1 MFDEILLGLKAYPIL
16 WAPIISMAIYLISL
30 IPLII
35 LNQRQKKK
43 PGSVKEE
50 TMKVIETCNKVF
62 GFIAIIT
69 WVLIL
74 GGFLLLNL
82 AVANM

>member
-1 MFDEILLGLKAYPIL
+1 MFDEIFLGLKAYPIL
-16 WAPIISMAIYLISL
+16 WAPIISMAVYLISL

-35 LNQRQKKK
+35 LKRHEKKN

-50 TMKVIETCNKVF
+50 TMKAIETCNKVF

>member
-1 MFDEILLGLKAYPIL
+1 MFHEVILAFRAYPIL
-16 WAPIISMAIYLISL
+16 WAPIISMSIYLISL

-35 LNQRQKKK
+35 LKRREKKK
-43 PGSVKEE
+43 PCSVKEE

-62 GFIAIIT
+62 GFIAIVT
-69 WVLIL
+69 WVLII
-74 GGFLLLNL
+74 GGFLLLSL

>member
-1 MFDEILLGLKAYPIL
+1 MFHEVIMAFRSFPVL
-16 WAPIISMAIYLISL
+16 WAPIISMAVYLISL

-35 LNQRQKKK
+35 LKRREKKE

-50 TMKVIETCNKVF
+50 KMKAIETCNKVF